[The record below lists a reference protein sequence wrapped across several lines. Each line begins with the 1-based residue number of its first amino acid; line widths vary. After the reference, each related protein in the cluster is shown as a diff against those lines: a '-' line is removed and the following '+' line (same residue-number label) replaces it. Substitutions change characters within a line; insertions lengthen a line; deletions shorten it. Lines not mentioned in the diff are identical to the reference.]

1 MSILKSLKDYLDGN
15 GIKYKAISHSPAY
28 TAQEI
33 AALVHVPGKELA
45 KTVIVKTE
53 EGYAMVVLPASR
65 KINFEALKNVMSKK
79 QVELAKEEEFEKMFP
94 DCEVG
99 AMPPLGN
106 LYKLPVYVA
115 TALSEDEEI
124 VFNAGT
130 HTDVIKMSYQDLERL
145 VKPVV
150 ADFSEQI
157 N

>member
-1 MSILKSLKDYLDGN
+1 MSVLKSLKDYLDDN

-45 KTVIVKTE
+45 KTVIVRTE
-53 EGYAMVVLPASR
+53 DGYAMVVLPASR
-65 KINFEALKNVMSKK
+65 KINFDILKNVMSTK

-99 AMPPLGN
+99 AMPPFGN
-106 LYKLPVYVA
+106 LYNLPIYVA
-115 TALSEDEEI
+115 KALSEDQEI

-150 ADFSEQI
+150 ADFSERM

>member
-1 MSILKSLKDYLDGN
+1 MSILKSLKDYLDEN

-53 EGYAMVVLPASR
+53 DGYAMVVLPASR
-65 KINFEALKNVMSKK
+65 KINFDTLKNVMSKK

-99 AMPPLGN
+99 AMPPFGN
-106 LYKLPVYVA
+106 LYNMPIYVA
-115 TALSEDEEI
+115 KALAEDEEI

-130 HTDVIKMSYQDLERL
+130 HTDAIKMSYKDLERL
-145 VKPVV
+145 TKPVV